1 VLSQAAQPS
10 SLMSSSWASRTGR
23 RSQRLSCRSF
33 RYDCHAGLA
42 SLEER
47 GVVRFDGDFN
57 EESHHGSLCENHS
70 IGNPGIVTSTS
81 RIQLNY
87 NNTTTPYTN
96 NPQYDH
102 CAQIRP
108 NASFRNASVRR
119 RLSVRFSAYKSNSE
133 LQHQERYSRKLR
145 MTCLADLVSFIYQRS
160 ASVERITGGWRP
172 LTGVEDSLDA
182 TARVLDPFS

>member
-1 VLSQAAQPS
+1 MWV
-10 SLMSSSWASRTGR
+10 SRVWREEGWCG
-23 RSQRLSCRSF
+23 S
-33 RYDCHAGLA
+33 AGIQQ
-42 SLEER
+42 EPY
-47 GVVRFDGDFN
+47 
-57 EESHHGSLCENHS
+57 HGPLCKNHPV
-70 IGNPGIVTSTS
+70 GNPGIVTSTP
-81 RIQLNY
+81 RIQLNH
-87 NNTTTPYTN
+87 NDTTAPYTN
-96 NPQYDH
+96 NPQYGH

-108 NASFRNASVRR
+108 NASLRNASVRR